1 MRPTRCHR
9 AHGAATRKVNAVEE
23 EKVNAHAAFLQ
34 FASGQLLFLGL
45 TLLSQAQG
53 RAIFPGMLRSPP
65 PDTLPETTLKHF
77 LKKNSTVVLAAR
89 ALAATI
95 FIATSAAAQTPW
107 PTKPVKIVVPF
118 APGGTTDILARAMAP
133 ELSKAF
139 GQPFVVEN
147 RAGAGGN
154 IGADV
159 VAKSAP
165 DGYTLLMGTVGTH
178 GINKSLYSKMSY
190 DPQKDFAPITLVA
203 GVPNVMVV
211 NAEKARAAGINNVA
225 DFIRAAK
232 AKPGQLNMASSGN
245 GTSIHLAGELFK
257 TMSGTYM
264 THFPYTGSG
273 PALMAMVGGDMDV
286 MFDNL
291 PSSMQ
296 LIKSG
301 KLKALAVTSSV
312 RSAALPDVPTVEQA
326 GGPTLKGFDASSWFG
341 LLAPAGTSPDTVN
354 RIQQEVAKSLNT
366 PAIKEKLLAQG
377 AIPGG
382 NSPQQFTAFIN
393 AEHQKWAQVVKA
405 SGAKVD

>member
-1 MRPTRCHR
+1 MVQRYPP
-9 AHGAATRKVNAVEE
+9 E
-23 EKVNAHAAFLQ
+23 
-34 FASGQLLFLGL
+34 SLLN
-45 TLLSQAQG
+45 
-53 RAIFPGMLRSPP
+53 P
-65 PDTLPETTLKHF
+65 F
-77 LKKNSTVVLAAR
+77 LKKNRRS
-89 ALAATI
+89 ALIYCALSAIT
-95 FIATSAAAQTPW
+95 FIANSATAQSPW
-107 PTKPVKIVVPF
+107 PTRPVKIVVPF
-118 APGGTTDILARAMAP
+118 APGGTTDILARAVAP

-147 RAGAGGN
+147 RGGAGGN

-178 GINKSLYSKMSY
+178 GINKALYRKMSF
-190 DPQKDFAPITLVA
+190 DPQKDFASITLVA

-211 NAEKARAAGINNVA
+211 NAEKARAAGIQNVS
-225 DFIRAAK
+225 DFIRVAK
-232 AKPGQLNMASSGN
+232 TKPGQFNMASSGN

-273 PALMAMVGGDMDV
+273 PALLALVGGDMDV

-301 KLKALAVTSSV
+301 KLKALAVTSSQ

-326 GGPTLKGFDASSWFG
+326 GGPALKGFEASSWFG
-341 LLAPAGTSPDTVN
+341 LLAPAGTPADIVN

-382 NSPQQFTAFIN
+382 NTPQQFGAFIN
-393 AEHQKWAQVVKA
+393 AEHAKWAQVVKT